1 MCPAFPSIKYH
12 TLIKQVEFC
21 FAVQTSVILFLIKT
35 LMMRTTT
42 REQPQQPYLKE
53 SHDKL
58 WWSLSVMQQQP
69 PQNGG

>member
-53 SHDKL
+53 
-58 WWSLSVMQQQP
+58 
-69 PQNGG
+69 